1 MKRIGVLTSGG
12 DAPGMNAAIRA
23 VVRMGLSMG
32 MEVYGIRKGYFGL
45 MNGLFEE
52 MNARS
57 VSNILHRGGTILQS
71 ARCLDFCKPE
81 GVQKAVEMANKAGV
95 EGIAVIGGDG
105 SFRGARDLSLAG
117 LPAVGIPGTIDND
130 IGCTDYTIGFDTALN
145 TVKDAID
152 KIRDTAQSHE
162 RCSIIEVMGRGA
174 GFIAAYVAIACGA
187 EAAII
192 PEQPFDFD
200 KDIIE
205 PILASKKRGKENNL
219 IVVAEGVGGSVEMA
233 QKIEE
238 ITGIETRATILG
250 HIQRGGS
257 PTVNDRMLASRM
269 GVHAVKL
276 LSEGK
281 GNRTVAIKN
290 GLMVDYDI
298 LEGLGM
304 QKALYKDIVNM
315 EKILTM

>member
-12 DAPGMNAAIRA
+12 DAPGMNAAIRS
-23 VVRMGLSMG
+23 VVRMALSSD
-32 MEVYGIRKGYFGL
+32 MEVCGIRKGYTGL
-45 MNGLFEE
+45 LNGLFKF
-52 MNARS
+52 MNARN
-57 VSNILHRGGTILQS
+57 VSDILHRGGTILQS
-71 ARCLDFCKPE
+71 SRCPE
-81 GVQKAVEMANKAGV
+81 FHEMAGVQKGVEMAQEMGI
-95 EGIAVIGGDG
+95 EGLVVIGGDG
-105 SFRGARDLSLAG
+105 SFRGARALSLAG
-117 LPAVGIPGTIDND
+117 LPTIGIPGTIDND

-174 GFIAAYVAIACGA
+174 GYIAAYVAIACGA
-187 EAAII
+187 EVAVI
-192 PEQPFDFD
+192 PEKPYDFE
-200 KDIIE
+200 KDILQ
-205 PILASKKRGKENNL
+205 PIIDGKKRGKENNL

-233 QKIEE
+233 ERIEAA
-238 ITGIETRATILG
+238 TGIETRATILG

-276 LSEGK
+276 LRDGL

-290 GLMVDYDI
+290 DKIVDYDI
-298 LEGLGM
+298 LEGLEM
-304 QKALYKDIVNM
+304 QKQMPEDIMNM
-315 EKILTM
+315 ANILSL